1 VVAKLNEAIAEV
13 SNLASQLTAERD
25 RVKVLTEEKYYMLG
39 TMEDMREEGKKNQR
53 SKNKM
58 EDLMEETQGKLR
70 AMQEEL
76 EIEKQLRM
84 ASEAKL
90 NQLLEAQAAL
100 QQSIMDDEMQ
110 PKQEILQPLL
120 TNYSH

>member
-1 VVAKLNEAIAEV
+1 MVAKLNEAIAEV